1 MHINW
6 FGLSCFKIVS
16 KDVTIFTD
24 PFGKA
29 SGLTPARGA
38 ADILIS
44 SNPDNDLYNNFSS
57 FSGDPFLV
65 DGPGEY
71 DVKSA
76 FIRGIPLAGKPAEGG
91 EKKVGLN
98 RRAIYAV
105 TVEGLTLGFLGGL
118 NVKTLTDSQI
128 EELSDVDILLV
139 PVGGGTVCDAEAA
152 MEIVNQIEPKVV
164 IPMHYKT
171 PGLSVKLDAL
181 DRFLKEIGGKS
192 EEMDKLLIKKSELE
206 EEKTR
211 LVILTPQRS

>member
-6 FGLSCFKIVS
+6 FGLSCFKIIS
-16 KDVTIFTD
+16 RDVTIFTD

-38 ADILIS
+38 ANIVIS
-44 SNPDNDLYNNFSS
+44 SNPDGELYNNFSS

-71 DVKSA
+71 DVKGA
-76 FIRGIPLAGKPAEGG
+76 FIRGIPLSVKIPAD
-91 EKKVGLN
+91 EKKIIIN

-105 TVEGLTLGFLGGL
+105 TLENLTLGFLGSL
-118 NVKTLTDSQI
+118 NEKTLTESQV
-128 EELSDVDILLV
+128 EELNDVDILLV
-139 PVGGGTVCDAEAA
+139 PVGGGPVCDAEAA

-171 PGLSVKLDAL
+171 PGLGIKLDAL
-181 DRFLKEIGGKS
+181 DRFLKEMGGKS
-192 EEMDKLLIKKSELE
+192 EEMDKLLIKKTDLE

-211 LVILTPQRS
+211 LVILAPQRS